1 MLTLAIQKSG
11 RLSDKSFELL
21 KECGIKLNAPRN
33 GTLKATAQNFPLQV
47 LFLRDDDIPECVA
60 DAVAD
65 IGIVGENVLLEKEKQ
80 VEIKDRLGFGRCRM
94 SIALP
99 RETVYR
105 SIQDLAG
112 KRLATSYPNILRAF
126 LNKQKIRAEIQEIS
140 GSVEITPGIGM
151 ADAIFD
157 IVSTGSTLL
166 GNGLKEVEKV
176 IDSQAVLIAG
186 TDLSEERN
194 VLLKKLRFRI
204 NAVRKAANSKY
215 ILLNAP
221 NTAIEKI
228 SKLLPGMNSPSIL
241 PLVRPG
247 WSSIHSV
254 IDEDDFWEN
263 IEQLDA
269 LGAEGILIVPI
280 EKMII

>member
-21 KECGIKLNAPRN
+21 KDCGIKLNAPRN
-33 GTLKATAQNFPLQV
+33 GKLKATAQNFPLQV

-80 VEIKDRLGFGRCRM
+80 VEIKDHLGFGRCRM

-99 RETVYR
+99 RETAYH

-112 KRLATSYPNILRAF
+112 KRLATSYPNILQAF
-126 LNKQKIRAEIQEIS
+126 LNKQNIRAEIQEIS

-166 GNGLKEVEKV
+166 SNGLKEVEKV
-176 IDSQAVLIAG
+176 IDSEAVLIAG
-186 TDLSEERN
+186 TDLPKDRN
-194 VLLKKLRFRI
+194 ALLEKLRFRI

-221 NTAIEKI
+221 NNAIEKI

-241 PLVRPG
+241 PLVRQG
-247 WSSIHSV
+247 WSSMHSV

-263 IEQLDA
+263 IEQLGA

>member
-263 IEQLDA
+263 IEQLGA

>member
-105 SIQDLAG
+105 SIRDLAG

-194 VLLKKLRFRI
+194 ALLEKLRFRI

-263 IEQLDA
+263 IEQLGA